1 MLTLENQILDLSET
15 ESLAF
20 KLCKKLKIG
29 DVLMLDGELG
39 TGKTTFSRYV
49 ISNLHSLKKISKPNT
64 INSPTYPI
72 LLTYNLDSY
81 EIYHYDLYR
90 IKSISELE
98 ELDFF
103 ENIKGN
109 ITLIE
114 WPNLLI
120 NQPFMQNYYLINF
133 NIYTENKRLI
143 NINYFNNN
151 EN

>member
-1 MLTLENQILDLSET
+1 MLTLENQIFDLSET

-29 DVLMLDGELG
+29 DVLMLEGELG

-49 ISNLHSLKKISKPNT
+49 INNLHSLKKINKPNT

-90 IKSISELE
+90 IKNKHELK
-98 ELDFF
+98 ELDIF
-103 ENIKGN
+103 ENIHN
-109 ITLIE
+109 SITLIE
-114 WPNLLI
+114 WPELLI
-120 NQPFMQNYYLINF
+120 
-133 NIYTENKRLI
+133 ENKIKHKHYIINLEFHSETKRNI
-143 NINYFNNN
+143 NIKYL
-151 EN
+151 

>member
-1 MLTLENQILDLSET
+1 MLTLQNQILDLSET
-15 ESLAF
+15 ESLAS

-29 DVLMLDGELG
+29 DVLMLEGELG

-49 ISNLHSLKKISKPNT
+49 INNLHSLKKINKPNT

-90 IKSISELE
+90 IKSTAELE

-120 NQPFMQNYYLINF
+120 NLPFMQNYYLINF

-143 NINYFNNN
+143 NIYYFNNN

>member
-29 DVLMLDGELG
+29 DVLMLEGELG

-49 ISNLHSLKKISKPNT
+49 INNLHSLKKISKPNT

-90 IKSISELE
+90 IKNTNELE

-120 NQPFMQNYYLINF
+120 NLPFMQNYYLINF
-133 NIYTENKRLI
+133 NIYTENKRSI

>member
-1 MLTLENQILDLSET
+1 MLTLENQILDLPET
-15 ESLAF
+15 ESLAI

-29 DVLMLDGELG
+29 DVLMLEGELG

-49 ISNLHSLKKISKPNT
+49 INNLHSLKKISKPNT

-90 IKSISELE
+90 IKSTAELE

-120 NQPFMQNYYLINF
+120 NLPFMQNYYLINF

>member
-1 MLTLENQILDLSET
+1 MLILENQILNLSET
-15 ESLAF
+15 ESLSL
-20 KLCKKLKIG
+20 KLCKNLKID
-29 DVLMLDGELG
+29 DVLMLRGELG
-39 TGKTTFSRYV
+39 AGKTTFSRH
-49 ISNLHSLKKISKPNT
+49 IINNLHSLNKISKPNT

-72 LLTYNLDSY
+72 LLTYNLQSF

-90 IKSISELE
+90 IKNIGELE

-103 ENIKGN
+103 ENIKGK

-120 NQPFMQNYYLINF
+120 NLPFTLNYYLINF
-133 NIYTENKRLI
+133 NIYSENKRLI

-151 EN
+151 ED

>member
-1 MLTLENQILDLSET
+1 MLE
-15 ESLAF
+15 
-20 KLCKKLKIG
+20 
-29 DVLMLDGELG
+29 GELG

-49 ISNLHSLKKISKPNT
+49 INNLHSLKKISKPNT

-90 IKSISELE
+90 IKNTNELE

-120 NQPFMQNYYLINF
+120 NLPFMESYYLINF